1 MTEVK
6 ILKLSSGEEIICN
19 VIDNENQS
27 FINVTRPMNLNATMQ
42 RSVDGLTEALSL
54 QRWIHFAEESTFKI
68 EKEKVI
74 VKTDAS
80 VGLAKFYSYCLH
92 KIMLEEDEYGES
104 PTLEELEE
112 IENEFSDFEVY
123 STTIH

>member
-27 FINVTRPMNLNATMQ
+27 FINVTRPMKLNATMQ
-42 RSVDGLTEALSL
+42 RSIDGLTEALSL
-54 QRWIHFAEESTFKI
+54 QRWIHFAEESTFQI

-92 KIMLEEDEYGES
+92 ILDYIQRNVFKSI
-104 PTLEELEE
+104 
-112 IENEFSDFEVY
+112 I
-123 STTIH
+123 I